1 MWRWHIKTDS
11 PDRVKTFP
19 HLPPLLTMPQV
30 VQQLQ
35 PWQRLSVVQTGFH
48 AKTSS
53 IHPAVSRYS
62 SDLWQMRTDRHGH
75 RATAN
80 TTLARCHTS
89 MVWVEFNAPPDTT
102 EVILKAVFTA
112 NHLTDTDKQN
122 STGKY
127 KLNTNQ
133 KKVNNL
139 KYSKT
144 KLPWFSCL
152 LQHSARK
159 RGGLILQ
166 RAWAHTGRRTSKNAV
181 QNVMM
186 LSKTDRPDRAK
197 TFPHQL

>member
-1 MWRWHIKTDS
+1 MQDS
-11 PDRVKTFP
+11 KAQIRDIPGMVATLDYFP
-19 HLPPLLTMPQV
+19 SCVGLVRYNVASPGHCDFRASCSHMSATLP
-30 VQQLQ
+30 
-35 PWQRLSVVQTGFH
+35 
-48 AKTSS
+48 SS
-53 IHPAVSRYS
+53 IVWYRSG
-62 SDLWQMRTDRHGH
+62 L
-75 RATAN
+75 
-80 TTLARCHTS
+80 
-89 MVWVEFNAPPDTT
+89 VWVEFNGPPDTI
-102 EVILKAVFTA
+102 EVISEAVFTA

-186 LSKTDRPDRAK
+186 SSKTDRPDRAK